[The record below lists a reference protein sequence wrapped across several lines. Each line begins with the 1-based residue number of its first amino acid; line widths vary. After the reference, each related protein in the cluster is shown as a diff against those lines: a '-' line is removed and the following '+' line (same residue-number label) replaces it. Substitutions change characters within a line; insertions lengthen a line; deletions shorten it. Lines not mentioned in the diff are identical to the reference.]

1 MRTLFLC
8 VALALPS
15 SQLSAQAI
23 DRFIEVVATD
33 TVQLA
38 LQGIDFEVAMPNPF
52 DIATIAMSAGAQEES
67 DFDRLLRDAERKAQ
81 ESERQFLD
89 LMKANGFVHRLSST
103 EHAEDYAFDSGKE
116 AEVNTYLVE
125 LKDTAMIARFQKVTT
140 GTDYNGTVKNMRF
153 SDAGTANAR
162 LMAKLHEQA
171 KTKAGALAAA
181 SGGQLGKLISATEMR
196 ESEGS
201 IFEQLMKMERGRRSE
216 GSDREEG
223 SSKSC
228 SMVFRFALLMN

>member
-1 MRTLFLC
+1 MRNMLLSGTLVLLG
-8 VALALPS
+8 AQAA
-15 SQLSAQAI
+15 AQAI
-23 DRFIEVVATD
+23 DRYIEVVASD
-33 TVQLA
+33 TVRLA
-38 LQGIDFEVAMPNPF
+38 LQGIDYEVAMLNPF
-52 DIATIAMSAGAQEES
+52 DAATIAMSAGAQEES
-67 DFDRLLRDAERKAQ
+67 DFDRLLRDAERKAR

-103 EHAEDYAFDSGKE
+103 QHAEDYAFDSGKE

-125 LKDTAMIARFQKVTT
+125 LKDTTMMARFQKLTK
-140 GTDYNGTVKNMRF
+140 GTDYQGTVKNMRF
-153 SDAGTANAR
+153 SDTGAANAR

-171 KTKAGALAAA
+171 KNKAGALAAA

-216 GSDREEG
+216 GTDLEEG
-223 SSKSC
+223 SSHSS

>member
-1 MRTLFLC
+1 MRNTL
-8 VALALPS
+8 
-15 SQLSAQAI
+15 LSGMLVLFASRAIAQAG
-23 DRFIEVVATD
+23 DRYIEVVATD

-38 LQGIDFEVAMPNPF
+38 LQGIDFEVAMLNPF
-52 DIATIAMSAGAQEES
+52 DVATIAMSAGAQEES
-67 DFDRLLRDAERKAQ
+67 DFDRLLRDAERKAR

-89 LMKANGFVHRLSST
+89 LMQANGFVHRLSST
-103 EHAEDYAFDSGKE
+103 QHAEDYAFDSGKE

-153 SDAGTANAR
+153 SDAGAANAR

-171 KTKAGALAAA
+171 RNKAGALAAA
-181 SGGQLGKLISATEMR
+181 SGGQLGKLISASEMR

-201 IFEQLMKMERGRRSE
+201 ILGQLMKMERGRRSE
-216 GSDREEG
+216 GSDLEEG